1 VVLRSM
7 PVRAAGGIVVK
18 KGQGGG
24 FEVALIYRASRV
36 DWSFPKGKLE
46 AGETELFCAR
56 REVEEETGLVCNI
69 GSYLGK
75 TEYVDRRH
83 RPKTVK
89 YWIMEPLE
97 GEFEPTD
104 EVDDMQWVP
113 IDLARHVLTYEH
125 DRRLLEVAVTLLSGR
140 TLLARASEG

>member
-1 VVLRSM
+1 L
-7 PVRAAGGIVVK
+7 PVRAAGGVVVR
-18 KGQGGG
+18 KGAGGG
-24 FEVALIYRASRV
+24 FEVSLVYRASRA
-36 DWSFPKGKLE
+36 DWGFPKGKLE
-46 AGETELFCAR
+46 PGETELFCAR
-56 REVEEETGLVCNI
+56 REVEEETGLICNI

-75 TEYVDRRH
+75 TEYVDRRQ

-125 DRRLLEVAVTLLSGR
+125 DRTLLDQAAALLSGR
-140 TLLARASEG
+140 TLIARASQG